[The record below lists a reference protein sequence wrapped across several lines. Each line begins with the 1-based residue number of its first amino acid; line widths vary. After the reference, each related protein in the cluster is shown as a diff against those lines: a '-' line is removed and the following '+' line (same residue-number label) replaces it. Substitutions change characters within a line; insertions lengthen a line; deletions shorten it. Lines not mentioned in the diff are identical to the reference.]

1 MARRGSGE
9 GSIYLDADGRW
20 RGAISLGY
28 RRNKSGKV
36 TRVRKVLSGSTRTD
50 VADQMKKALRDQ
62 QQGVNIMP
70 ERTTLKTHL
79 QRWLTDVVKPG
90 NSYKTYKTY
99 TALVDQHIAPAL
111 GRTLLAKLTTQQIQR
126 FLNEKHAAG
135 LAPKTVKHIRDVL
148 RAALNVAV
156 NDWELIEKNPARKA
170 KPPDPERTELQVLD
184 IDQARKFL
192 ELVNGHRLEAL
203 FSIALCLGPRQGEV
217 LGLKWADIDFDGGRL
232 NITGALKRVEGKLT
246 KGKTK
251 REVSNRT
258 IALPAV
264 ILASLRKHQ
273 ALQEQEREWA
283 GDRWKETGYVFTT
296 RIGTPIE
303 RRNLL
308 RDWYRIMNVSDLP
321 KLRFHDLR
329 HSAATILF
337 ARGVHPKT
345 VMEILGHSDLNTTMR
360 IYGHVLDEMK
370 RDAAAKMDEIF
381 GVATSVATRLTVR
394 TM

>member
-1 MARRGSGE
+1 
-9 GSIYLDADGRW
+9 
-20 RGAISLGY
+20 
-28 RRNKSGKV
+28 
-36 TRVRKVLSGSTRTD
+36 